1 VARRWPPFGHQD
13 QTSARLRAARFK
25 LVEMPMMP
33 RGSLRRFPV
42 VGSALAFLTGL
53 LLAGALNI
61 PGFSEAQQ
69 QDSRYA
75 AEATTTAAPAPAEVA
90 DLQNLSEAFASV
102 AEAVKPSVVF
112 IKSGRRNEPSERMQP
127 QVPPGFEQFM
137 PRLPQLQP
145 EFQEAAGSGFVVS
158 RDGYVLTNAHVVDGS
173 EDVTVRLLDRREF
186 KAKVIG
192 TDEATDLAVLKIE
205 ATNLTP
211 APLGDSDAARVGEW
225 VLAVGN
231 PLGENLTFTVT
242 SGIISAKGRTLALPN
257 VSDRS
262 IQDFIQTDAAI
273 NPGNSG
279 GPLVNTSGRVLGV
292 NSAIASRTGF
302 YSGYG
307 FAIPINLA
315 RQVMDQLISYGE
327 VRRSVLG
334 ITVQNASANDAAYV
348 GLPDIRGV
356 LVEDFGSDTSAA
368 KKAGIQPGDII
379 IAVDGKPVEYV
390 GQLQQRIAFRKPGE
404 TVKVE
409 VARKGGVRKTYEVK
423 LQALPGAAAAHRSTG
438 GDSEKAVGAGAAV
451 GKLGVTVAPVTRED
465 AAQFDLGPA
474 QRGLLVTDVTAGG
487 PSWGELVDPDR
498 GGPDIILE
506 VEGKPVKTPAEL
518 RDAIKGKKPGEIVS
532 LRVYNTQ
539 AKNRRVERIKLGE

>member
-1 VARRWPPFGHQD
+1 
-13 QTSARLRAARFK
+13 
-25 LVEMPMMP
+25 
-33 RGSLRRFPV
+33 
-42 VGSALAFLTGL
+42 
-53 LLAGALNI
+53 
-61 PGFSEAQQ
+61 
-69 QDSRYA
+69 
-75 AEATTTAAPAPAEVA
+75 
-90 DLQNLSEAFASV
+90 
-102 AEAVKPSVVF
+102 
-112 IKSGRRNEPSERMQP
+112 
-127 QVPPGFEQFM
+127 
-137 PRLPQLQP
+137 
-145 EFQEAAGSGFVVS
+145 
-158 RDGYVLTNAHVVDGS
+158 
-173 EDVTVRLLDRREF
+173 
-186 KAKVIG
+186 VIG
-192 TDEATDLAVLKIE
+192 TDPGTDLAVLKID

-211 APLGDSDAARVGEW
+211 ASLGDSDAARVGEW

-242 SGIISAKGRTLALPN
+242 SGIISAKGRTLQLPN
-257 VSDRS
+257 VNDRS

-279 GPLVNTSGRVLGV
+279 GPLVSTSGRVLGV

-315 RQVMDQLISYGE
+315 RHVMDQIISHGE

-334 ITVQNASANDAAYV
+334 IAVRDASANDAAYV

-356 LVEDFGSDTSAA
+356 LVEDFGSENSGA
-368 KKAGIQPGDII
+368 KKAGIEPGDII
-379 IAVDGKPVEYV
+379 ITVDGKPVEYV

-423 LQALPGAAAAHRSTG
+423 LQALPGAAVAGRSAGAG
-438 GDSEKAVGAGAAV
+438 GEADEAGAAM
-451 GKLGVTVAPVTRED
+451 GKLGVTVAPVTQED
-465 AAQFDLGPA
+465 ASRFDLTAA
-474 QRGLLVTDVTAGG
+474 QRGLLVTDVAAGG

-506 VEGKPVKTPAEL
+506 IEGKPVKSVAEL
-518 RDAIKGKKPGEIVS
+518 RDALKGMKSGDIVS
-532 LRVYNTQ
+532 LRVYNAQ

>member
-1 VARRWPPFGHQD
+1 M
-13 QTSARLRAARFK
+13 
-25 LVEMPMMP
+25 EMPKMP
-33 RGSLRRFPV
+33 QGSLRRFPV
-42 VGSALAFLTGL
+42 AGVVLAFLVGL
-53 LLAGALNI
+53 LLAGLLNL
-61 PGFSEAQQ
+61 PGFSLAQQ
-69 QDSRYA
+69 QDTRYA
-75 AEATTTAAPAPAEVA
+75 AGTTTPPPAAAGS
-90 DLQNLSEAFASV
+90 LQSLSDAFASV

-112 IKSGRRNEPSERMQP
+112 IKSGKRNAQDEQSQP
-127 QVPPGFEQFM
+127 RLQLPPGFEDFM
-137 PRLPQLQP
+137 PQLPQMQRP
-145 EFQEAAGSGFVVS
+145 EFQEAAGSGFIVS
-158 RDGYVLTNAHVVDGS
+158 RDGYILTNDHVVDGS
-173 EDVTVRLLDRREF
+173 DIVTVRLLDRREF

-192 TDEATDLAVLKIE
+192 TDPGTDLAVLKIE

-242 SGIISAKGRTLALPN
+242 SGIISAKGRTLQLPN
-257 VSDRS
+257 VNDRS

-279 GPLVNTSGRVLGV
+279 GPLVSAGGRVLGV

-307 FAIPINLA
+307 FAIPINMA
-315 RQVMDQLISYGE
+315 RQVMDQIISHGE

-334 ITVQNASANDAAYV
+334 IAVRNASANDAAYV

-356 LVEDFGSDTSAA
+356 LVEDFGTDNSAA
-368 KKAGIQPGDII
+368 KQAGLEAGDII
-379 IAVDGKPVEYV
+379 ITVDGKPVEYV

-409 VARKGGVRKTYEVK
+409 VARKGGVRKTYDVK
-423 LQALPGAAAAHRSTG
+423 LQAMPGATAVAGRSGAAEGETDDAAAAMGR
-438 GDSEKAVGAGAAV
+438 
-451 GKLGVTVAPVTRED
+451 LGVTVAPVSRED
-465 AAQFDLGPA
+465 VARFELTAA
-474 QRGLLVTDVTAGG
+474 QRGLVVTDVTAGG
-487 PSWGELVDPDR
+487 PAWGELVDADR

-506 VEGKPVKTPAEL
+506 VEGKPVKTAAEL
-518 RDAIKGKKPGEIVS
+518 RAMLKGMKPGEIVS

>member
-1 VARRWPPFGHQD
+1 MSQ
-13 QTSARLRAARFK
+13 
-25 LVEMPMMP
+25 
-33 RGSLRRFPV
+33 GSLRRFPV
-42 VGSALAFLTGL
+42 VGSALAFLSGL
-53 LLAGALNI
+53 LLAGVLNI

-75 AEATTTAAPAPAEVA
+75 VAETTRTATPPAGAAG
-90 DLQNLSEAFASV
+90 LQSLSESFASV

-112 IKSGRRNEPSERMQP
+112 IKSGKHNEADDDQP
-127 QVPPGFEQFM
+127 RFQMPPGFEQFM
-137 PRLPQLQP
+137 PRLPQMQP
-145 EFQEAAGSGFVVS
+145 EFQEAAGSGFIVS
-158 RDGYVLTNAHVVDGS
+158 RDGYIITNAHVVDGS
-173 EDVTVRLLDRREF
+173 DEVTVRLLDRREF
-186 KAKVIG
+186 KAKVVG
-192 TDEATDLAVLKIE
+192 TDEGTDLAVLKID
-205 ATNLTP
+205 ANNLTP

-279 GPLVNTSGRVLGV
+279 GPLVNISGRVLGV

-315 RQVMDQLISYGE
+315 RQVMDQLISHGE

-334 ITVQNASANDAAYV
+334 IAVRNASANDAAYV

-368 KKAGIQPGDII
+368 KKAGIEPGDII
-379 IAVDGKPVEYV
+379 ITVDGKPVEYV

-409 VARKGGVRKTYEVK
+409 VARKGGVRKTYDVK
-423 LQALPGAAAAHRSTG
+423 LQALPGATAVADDNAAGAKGET
-438 GDSEKAVGAGAAV
+438 DGAGAAV
-451 GKLGVTVAPVTRED
+451 GKLGVTVAPVTRDD
-465 AAQFDLGPA
+465 AAQFDLA
-474 QRGLLVTDVTAGG
+474 ANQRGLLVTDVTAGG
-487 PSWGELVDPDR
+487 PSWGELTDPER

-506 VEGKPVKTPAEL
+506 VEGKPVKTTAEL
-518 RDAIKGKKPGEIVS
+518 RDALKGMKAGEIVS

-539 AKNRRVERIKLGE
+539 AKSRRVERIKLGE